1 LAEEIDGRFTIIDG
15 QQRLRSFFRF
25 INNEFKLK
33 NLRVLSDYEG
43 KLFKTLDKDN
53 QIKVEDATLRT
64 IEIRKETNPDVKFEI
79 FERLNVGSV
88 KLNDQELRNCIYRG
102 KYNNLIKELSEN
114 KDFLTLLG
122 LDEAKKDAA
131 EGNGA
136 SLSSLL

>member
-1 LAEEIDGRFTIIDG
+1 MDNRDFARFLD
-15 QQRLRSFFRF
+15 F
-25 INNEFKLK
+25 INNEFKLRK
-33 NLRVLSDYEG
+33 LRVLSDFEG
-43 KLFKTLDKDN
+43 KLFKTLDKDS

-114 KDFLTLLG
+114 KDFLLLLG
-122 LDEAKKDAA
+122 LDEAQKGCNK
-131 EGNGA
+131 GR
-136 SLSSLL
+136 SFFIF